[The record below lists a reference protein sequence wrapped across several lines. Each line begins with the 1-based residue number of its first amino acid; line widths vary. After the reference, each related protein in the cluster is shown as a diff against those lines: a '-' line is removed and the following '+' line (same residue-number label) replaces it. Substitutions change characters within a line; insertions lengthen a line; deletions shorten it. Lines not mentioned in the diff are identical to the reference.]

1 MAGGLILAGENNA
14 LATQGANDLM
24 SKDAQGRSIRR
35 VSTGQAQGGLSV
47 IASDEQIAPIES
59 PLMPGAKFYSVW
71 GRTACRHC
79 RMTGRSPR
87 STLGFR
93 RMVDTALSLS

>member
-1 MAGGLILAGENNA
+1 
-14 LATQGANDLM
+14 M

-71 GRTACRHC
+71 GASACRHY
-79 RMTGRSPR
+79 RTTGRSPR
-87 STLGFR
+87 SALGFR
-93 RMVDTALSLS
+93 KMVDTALSLS